1 MGSALSTEKYNMR
14 KTAAVFLLI
23 FCSIAIMA
31 QNDEIGP
38 EKPFRGGEK
47 LTYIVK
53 FGPIVGGNASLVLKQ
68 ITYNNR
74 QVYYASGEA
83 KTVGLAEKLYSVKD
97 VFESYFDMNSLLPLK
112 AVRDVKEGNYRKHD
126 EATFNQSTNT
136 VYSTR
141 KDSTYQVPR
150 HTFDMVSLLYY
161 IRSLDLKSLQPGSVL
176 HTVTFFDE
184 ELFPFDIRYKGKED
198 VKTRFG
204 KIRCFRFDP
213 VVEPGRMFESE
224 DDMTI
229 WISDDRNKVPVKV
242 RFDLLVGSLHVEL
255 GEHAN
260 LKYPFGRVK
269 P

>member
-1 MGSALSTEKYNMR
+1 MV
-14 KTAAVFLLI
+14 KTAATLLLMLL
-23 FCSIAIMA
+23 SAGMQA
-31 QNDEIGP
+31 QTREVSL

-47 LTYIVK
+47 LIYIVK

-68 ITYNNR
+68 VSYNNR
-74 QVYYASGEA
+74 QVYFASGEG

-97 VFESYFDMNSLLPLK
+97 VFESYFDMNSLLPYK
-112 AVRDVKEGNYRKHD
+112 AIRDVKEGNYRKHD
-126 EATFNQSTNT
+126 EAVFNQTANT

-141 KDSTYQVPR
+141 KDSVYQVPR
-150 HTFDMVSLLYY
+150 HTLDMVSLLYY

-184 ELFPFDIRYKGKED
+184 ELFPFDIRYKGKEE
-198 VKTRFG
+198 VRTKYG
-204 KIRCFRFDP
+204 KIRCYRFDP
-213 VVEPGRMFESE
+213 VVAPGRMFESE

-229 WISDDRNKVPVKV
+229 WISDDRNMVPVKV

-255 GEHAN
+255 SDYSN
-260 LKYPFGRVK
+260 LKYPLGVLK